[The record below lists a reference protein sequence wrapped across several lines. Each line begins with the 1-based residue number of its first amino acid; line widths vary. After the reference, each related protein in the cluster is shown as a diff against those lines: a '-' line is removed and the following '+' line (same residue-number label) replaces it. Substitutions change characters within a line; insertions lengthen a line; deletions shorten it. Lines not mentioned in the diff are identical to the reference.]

1 MLCRWGDQKDNRR
14 MNGQEKGRLSR
25 LLEWLLVRFYHWNG
39 WKAVSYG
46 PVPDKAVI
54 IAAPHTSNWDF
65 IYYIGL
71 TRHLGIET
79 RFIAKRQLFRW
90 PLGRFMRD
98 MGGVEVNRETGGN
111 YVQSMIDEFA
121 RRDQFLLTIA
131 PEGTRK
137 SVGQWKTGFY
147 HIAVGAKVPLI
158 VGMMDYAK
166 KTGGLAMAFMPTGD
180 YAADMARVEE
190 FYRSTTPRHPE
201 KAMKSI
207 MAASVQP
214 FDKAA

>member
-1 MLCRWGDQKDNRR
+1 MTGIR
-14 MNGQEKGRLSR
+14 KGWLSR
-25 LLEWLLVRFYHWNG
+25 LLEWLIVRFYHAMG
-39 WKAVSYG
+39 WRSVGLPS
-46 PVPDKAVI
+46 VPAKAVI

-71 TRHLGIET
+71 TRDLGIET
-79 RFIAKRQLFRW
+79 SFMAKKELFRW

-98 MGGVEVNRETGGN
+98 MGGVEVNRQQGGN
-111 YVQSMIDEFA
+111 YVQAMIDEFN
-121 RRDQFLLTIA
+121 RRDQLLLTIA
-131 PEGTRK
+131 PEGTRT

-190 FYRSTTPRHPE
+190 FYRSTTPKHPG

-207 MAASVQP
+207 LAASVQP
-214 FDKAA
+214 YDKAA

>member
-1 MLCRWGDQKDNRR
+1 MGGGTKS
-14 MNGQEKGRLSR
+14 GLSR
-25 LLEWLLVRFYHWNG
+25 LLEWLIVRFYHAMG
-39 WKAVSYG
+39 WKAVA
-46 PVPDKAVI
+46 PAVIPKKGII

-71 TRHLGIET
+71 TRDLGIET
-79 RFIAKRQLFRW
+79 SFMAKKQLFRW
-90 PLGRFMRD
+90 PLGRFMRE

-111 YVQSMIDEFA
+111 YVQAMIDEFN
-121 RRDQFLLTIA
+121 RRDEFLLTIA

-147 HIAVGAKVPLI
+147 HIAMGAKVPLI

-166 KTGGLAMAFMPTGD
+166 KTGGLTMAFMPSGD

-190 FYRSTTPRHPE
+190 FYRSTTPKHPD

-207 MAASVQP
+207 VAASVQP

>member
-1 MLCRWGDQKDNRR
+1 
-14 MNGQEKGRLSR
+14 MNGTTKGWLSGRLEA
-25 LLEWLLVRFYHWNG
+25 LLLWFYRWQG
-39 WKAVSYG
+39 WTSVSYG
-46 PVPDKAVI
+46 PVPAKAVI

-71 TRHLGIET
+71 TRDLGIET
-79 RFIAKRQLFRW
+79 SFMAKRQLFRW

-98 MGGVEVNRETGGN
+98 MGGVEVNREAGGN
-111 YVQSMIDEFA
+111 YVQAMVEEFGK
-121 RRDQFLLTIA
+121 RDQLLLTIA

-137 SVGQWKTGFY
+137 SVGQWRTGFY
-147 HIAVGAKVPLI
+147 HIALGAKVPLI
-158 VGMMDYAK
+158 VGMMDYAR

-201 KAMKSI
+201 KSTKSI
-207 MAASVQP
+207 MAASAKA